1 MTEDG
6 AIDGARAATDQ
17 ACARGSHRIAT
28 PDSFLYFA
36 YGSCMCPV
44 DLKRTLKERTH
55 QYVLGPATLMDYG
68 LGFYKRSPFRHCGV
82 LDLVPRPGHSVE
94 GVLYRLPWRL
104 SALLDDREEVPTGGY
119 RHEQVTVDCNGQSLQ
134 ARTYVVVD
142 KLPEEIPPNDW
153 YFNVVMRGAIT
164 CGLSEDYCWQ
174 LFDHMRQLQEVAF
187 Q

>member
-17 ACARGSHRIAT
+17 ACARVGHRIAT

-82 LDLVPRPGHSVE
+82 LDLVPRPGRSVE